1 MTDATDRQI
10 ICGIPGEWKDF
21 EKRHPLFF
29 ERFPHLRK
37 ALNTAFI
44 RMGTSSEAI
53 DKFVFLYGRLCSEDF
68 FDVLLCCGN
77 GYGAAAQKLVRSL
90 YERAVTLQYLHEHP
104 EELNE
109 FLDYHYIQ
117 NYKLVGPIEATI
129 GSGTIPANIVAEAQK
144 RRKNTKKSGNG
155 SWCYLVVLTI
165 ATKPCAS
172 T

>member
-10 ICGIPGEWKDF
+10 IFGIRGEWKDF

-29 ERFPHLRK
+29 ERFPHLGK

-44 RMGTSSEAI
+44 RTGTSSEAI
-53 DKFVFLYGRLCSEDF
+53 EKFVFLYGRLCSEDF
-68 FDVLLCCGN
+68 FEVLLCCGN

-117 NYKLVGPIEATI
+117 NYKLVGLSRRPSAREPFRRTLL
-129 GSGTIPANIVAEAQK
+129 QK